1 MNIES
6 INAKFN
12 ELQAFIHMCNESN
25 FELSAI
31 CIQESWLS
39 ENDDYALVQLDNYT
53 CIVRG
58 KKCSN
63 KGGLK
68 IYLHNKFNHTV
79 LSTTFTSADFEGQF
93 IQVKG
98 GGLKKPI
105 TIGNI
110 YRPPRDLLENYTTFI
125 NEMTPI
131 LCDFEKQNTEVLIS
145 GDFNIDLLKVNRR
158 QIFNDFL
165 DCLITNSFFS

>member
-12 ELQAFIHMCNESN
+12 ELQAFIHIVNEN
-25 FELSAI
+25 NLELSAI

-39 ENDDYALVQLDNYT
+39 ENDDHALVQLDNYT

-58 KKCSN
+58 KTCSN
-63 KGGLK
+63 KGSLI

-79 LSTTFTSADFEGQF
+79 LPTTFTSPDFECQF
-93 IQVKG
+93 LKVKG
-98 GGLKKPI
+98 GGLIKPI

-110 YRPPRDLLENYTTFI
+110 YRPPRDLFDNYTTFI
-125 NEMTPI
+125 KGKENGKIRMKVSVIDI
-131 LCDFEKQNTEVLIS
+131 LYYCS
-145 GDFNIDLLKVNRR
+145 M
-158 QIFNDFL
+158 
-165 DCLITNSFFS
+165 CMH